1 MSFSTLVKTELR
13 NIVPRDAHCL
23 RAELM
28 AFLAGGMSQAPEEK
42 LYEKS
47 CCKRAFLRGIFLR
60 NGTMTDPED
69 LYNLE
74 MVFRYA
80 WLANEV
86 MRLMIQFEI
95 PGKMTERKGRYV
107 VYLRDGDDI
116 SDFLKVLGANQS
128 ILRLEDIRVVKEV
141 RNRVNR
147 RVNCETANIHKTA
160 ATSARQIEDIRI
172 IEERDGL
179 DSLPDP
185 LREIALRRLQYPEA
199 TLSEL
204 GEHLDPPVGK
214 SGVNHRLR
222 RLHAIAVGKEQE
234 DENDQYA
241 GFSGA

>member
-1 MSFSTLVKTELR
+1 MSYSDQVKQELR
-13 NIVPRDAHCL
+13 TIVPKDTHCL
-23 RAELM
+23 RAELL
-28 AFLAGGMSQAPEEK
+28 AFLVSGLPAPPEEK
-42 LYEKS
+42 LYEKN

-60 NGTMTDPED
+60 NGTMTDPEEI
-69 LYNLE
+69 YNLE
-74 MVFRYA
+74 MVFRHP

-86 MRLMIQFEI
+86 MRLLVQFEI

-116 SDFLKVLGANQS
+116 SDFLRVLGANRS
-128 ILRLEDIRVVKEV
+128 LLHMEDIRVVKDV

-160 ATSARQIEDIRI
+160 ASSVRQIEDIRT

-179 DSLPDP
+179 ESLPDP
-185 LREIALRRLQYPEA
+185 LKEIALVRLEYPEA

-204 GEHLDPPVGK
+204 GDLLNPPVGK

-222 RLHAIAVGKEQE
+222 RLHEIAVGKEQE
-234 DENDQYA
+234 T
-241 GFSGA
+241 

>member
-1 MSFSTLVKTELR
+1 MSFSSQVKNELR
-13 NIVPRDAHCL
+13 TIVPKDAHCL
-23 RAELM
+23 RSELL
-28 AFLAGGMSQAPEEK
+28 AFLSSGLSAPPEEK
-42 LYEKS
+42 LYEKT

-60 NGTMTDPED
+60 NGTMTDPEEI
-69 LYNLE
+69 YNLE
-74 MVFRYA
+74 MVFRHP

-86 MRLMIQFEI
+86 MRLLMQFEI

-116 SDFLKVLGANQS
+116 SDFLRVLGANRS
-128 ILRLEDIRVVKEV
+128 LLSMEDIRVVKDV

-160 ATSARQIEDIRI
+160 ASSVRQIEDIRT

-179 DSLPDP
+179 ESLPDP
-185 LREIALRRLQYPEA
+185 LKEIAFVRLEYPEA

-204 GEHLDPPVGK
+204 GDLLDPPVGK

-222 RLHAIAVGKEQE
+222 RLHEIAVGKEQE
-234 DENDQYA
+234 
-241 GFSGA
+241 S

>member
-1 MSFSTLVKTELR
+1 MSYSDQVKQELR
-13 NIVPRDAHCL
+13 TIVPKDTHCL
-23 RAELM
+23 RAELL
-28 AFLAGGMSQAPEEK
+28 AFLVSGLPAPPEEK
-42 LYEKS
+42 LYEKN

-60 NGTMTDPED
+60 NGTMTDPEEI
-69 LYNLE
+69 YNLE
-74 MVFRYA
+74 MVFRHP

-86 MRLMIQFEI
+86 MRLLVQFEI

-116 SDFLKVLGANQS
+116 SDFLRVLGANRS
-128 ILRLEDIRVVKEV
+128 LLHMEDIRVVKDV

-160 ATSARQIEDIRI
+160 ASSVRQIEDIRT

-179 DSLPDP
+179 ESLPDP
-185 LREIALRRLQYPEA
+185 LKEIALVRLEYPEA

-204 GEHLDPPVGK
+204 GDLLDPPVGK

-222 RLHAIAVGKEQE
+222 RLHEIAVGEEQE
-234 DENDQYA
+234 
-241 GFSGA
+241 S

>member
-1 MSFSTLVKTELR
+1 MSYSDQVKQELR
-13 NIVPRDAHCL
+13 TIVPKDTHCL
-23 RAELM
+23 RAELL
-28 AFLAGGMSQAPEEK
+28 AFLVSGLPAPPEEK
-42 LYEKS
+42 LYEKN

-60 NGTMTDPED
+60 NGTMTDPEEI
-69 LYNLE
+69 YNLE
-74 MVFRYA
+74 MVFRHP

-86 MRLMIQFEI
+86 MRLLVQFEI

-116 SDFLKVLGANQS
+116 SDFLRVLGANRS
-128 ILRLEDIRVVKEV
+128 LLHMEDIRVVKDV

-160 ATSARQIEDIRI
+160 ASSVRQIEDIRT

-179 DSLPDP
+179 ESLPDP
-185 LREIALRRLQYPEA
+185 LKEIALVRLEYPEA

-204 GEHLDPPVGK
+204 GGLLDPPVGK

-222 RLHAIAVGKEQE
+222 RLHEIAVGKEQE
-234 DENDQYA
+234 T
-241 GFSGA
+241 

>member
-1 MSFSTLVKTELR
+1 MSFSSRVKNELR
-13 NIVPRDAHCL
+13 TIVPKDTHCL
-23 RAELM
+23 RAELL
-28 AFLAGGMSQAPEEK
+28 AFLVSGLPAPPEEK
-42 LYEKS
+42 LYEKN

-60 NGTMTDPED
+60 NGTMTDPEEI
-69 LYNLE
+69 YNLE
-74 MVFRYA
+74 MVFRHP

-86 MRLMIQFEI
+86 MRLLVQFEI

-116 SDFLKVLGANQS
+116 SDFLRVLGANRS
-128 ILRLEDIRVVKEV
+128 LLHMEDIRVVKDV

-160 ATSARQIEDIRI
+160 ASSVRQIEDIRT

-179 DSLPDP
+179 ESLPDP
-185 LREIALRRLQYPEA
+185 LKEIALVRLEYPEA

-204 GEHLDPPVGK
+204 GDLLDPPVGK

-222 RLHAIAVGKEQE
+222 RLHEIAVGKEQE
-234 DENDQYA
+234 T
-241 GFSGA
+241 

>member
-1 MSFSTLVKTELR
+1 MSYSDQVKQELR
-13 NIVPRDAHCL
+13 TIVPKDTHCL
-23 RAELM
+23 RAELL
-28 AFLAGGMSQAPEEK
+28 AFLVSGLPAPPEEK
-42 LYEKS
+42 LYEKN

-60 NGTMTDPED
+60 NGTMTDPEEI
-69 LYNLE
+69 YNLE
-74 MVFRYA
+74 MVFRHP

-86 MRLMIQFEI
+86 MRLLVQFEI

-116 SDFLKVLGANQS
+116 SDFLRVLGANRS
-128 ILRLEDIRVVKEV
+128 LLHMEDIRVVKDV

-160 ATSARQIEDIRI
+160 ASSVRQIEDIRT

-179 DSLPDP
+179 ESLPDP
-185 LREIALRRLQYPEA
+185 LKEIALVRLEYPEA

-204 GEHLDPPVGK
+204 GDLLDPPVGK

-222 RLHAIAVGKEQE
+222 RLHEIAVGKEQE
-234 DENDQYA
+234 T
-241 GFSGA
+241 